1 MNLNFQPVL
10 NQLPYLLGGAWVSL
24 QIAVLAFAFGMVI
37 GLFCTAI
44 LRYGPRLAGKLV
56 NAYVVFATN
65 TPQLVQIYF
74 LFFALPEAGIL
85 LSPFTAVLIGATF
98 NAGAYLCDIQRA
110 GFDSVQRLEIEA
122 AEVLG
127 FSRFQIIRYVIFP
140 HVMKVMFR
148 PLSNQFI
155 VMTLGTSMASMFG
168 VEELTG
174 RTYNLSS
181 QNYLSVESFSVA
193 AVIYIL
199 ITIVATV
206 ALAIVGRFIFRAR
219 TEVF

>member
-1 MNLNFQPVL
+1 MNLNFQPL
-10 NQLPYLLGGAWVSL
+10 LDQLPYLLGGAWVSL
-24 QIAVLAFAFGMVI
+24 QIAVLAFAFGMI
-37 GLFCTAI
+37 IALCCTAI
-44 LRYGPRLAGKLV
+44 LRYGPRLAGQVV

-74 LFFALPEAGIL
+74 LFFALPEVGIL

-98 NAGAYLCDIQRA
+98 NAGAYLCEIQRA
-110 GFDSVQRLEIEA
+110 GFDSVHRLEVEA
-122 AEVLG
+122 AEELG
-127 FSRFQIIRYVIFP
+127 FSRMQIIRYVILP

-181 QNYLSVESFSVA
+181 ETYLSVEAFSIA
-193 AVIYIL
+193 AVLYII
-199 ITIVATV
+199 ITIMATL
-206 ALAIVGRFIFRAR
+206 ALAVVGRFLFRAKI
-219 TEVF
+219 EAF

>member
-1 MNLNFQPVL
+1 MNLNFFPIL
-10 NQLPYLLGGAWVSL
+10 DQLPYLSGGAWISL
-24 QIAVLAFAFGMVI
+24 QLAVLAFAFGMVI
-37 GLFCTAI
+37 AMICTSI
-44 LRYGPRLAGKLV
+44 LRYGPKLAGKFI

-74 LFFALPEAGIL
+74 LFFALPEVGIL

-98 NAGAYLCDIQRA
+98 NAGAYLCEIQRA
-110 GFDSVQRLEIEA
+110 GFDSVRRMEIEA

-127 FSRFQIIRYVIFP
+127 FSRVQIIRYVILP
-140 HVMKVMFR
+140 HVIKVMFR

-181 QNYLSVESFSVA
+181 QTYLSVESFSVA
-193 AVIYIL
+193 AVIYIV
-199 ITIVATV
+199 ITIVATFV
-206 ALAIVGRFIFRAR
+206 LAIMGRFLFRAR
-219 TEVF
+219 TGVF

>member
-1 MNLNFQPVL
+1 MNLNFFPIFD
-10 NQLPYLLGGAWVSL
+10 QLPYLLGGAWISL
-24 QIAVLAFAFGMVI
+24 QLAVLAFAFGMVI
-37 GLFCTAI
+37 AMICTST
-44 LRYGPRLAGKLV
+44 LHYGPKLAGKCI

-74 LFFALPEAGIL
+74 LFFALPEVGIL

-98 NAGAYLCDIQRA
+98 NAGAYLCEIQRA
-110 GFDSVQRLEIEA
+110 GFDSVRRMEIEA

-127 FSRFQIIRYVIFP
+127 FSRVQIIRYVILP
-140 HVMKVMFR
+140 HVIKVMFR

-181 QNYLSVESFSVA
+181 QTYLSVESFSVT
-193 AVIYIL
+193 AVIYIA
-199 ITIVATV
+199 ITIVATF
-206 ALAIVGRFIFRAR
+206 ALAIMGRFLFRAR
-219 TEVF
+219 TGGF

>member
-1 MNLNFQPVL
+1 MNLNFQPL
-10 NQLPYLLGGAWVSL
+10 LDQLPYLLGGAWVSL
-24 QIAVLAFAFGMVI
+24 QIAVLAFAFGMI
-37 GLFCTAI
+37 IALCCTAI
-44 LRYGPRLAGKLV
+44 LRYGPRLAGQVV

-74 LFFALPEAGIL
+74 LFFALPEVGIL

-98 NAGAYLCDIQRA
+98 NAGAYLCEIQRA
-110 GFDSVQRLEIEA
+110 GFDSVHRLEVEA

-127 FSRFQIIRYVIFP
+127 FSRMQIIRYVILP

-181 QNYLSVESFSVA
+181 ETYLSVEAFSIA
-193 AVIYIL
+193 AVLYII
-199 ITIVATV
+199 ITIMATL
-206 ALAIVGRFIFRAR
+206 ALAVVGRFLFRAKI
-219 TEVF
+219 EAF

>member
-1 MNLNFQPVL
+1 MNLNFQPL
-10 NQLPYLLGGAWVSL
+10 LDQLPYLLGGAWVSL
-24 QIAVLAFAFGMVI
+24 QIAVLAFAFGMI
-37 GLFCTAI
+37 IALCCTAI
-44 LRYGPRLAGKLV
+44 LRYGPRLAGQVV

-74 LFFALPEAGIL
+74 LFFALPEVGIL

-98 NAGAYLCDIQRA
+98 NAGAYLCEIQRA
-110 GFDSVQRLEIEA
+110 GFDSVHRLEVEA

-127 FSRFQIIRYVIFP
+127 FSRMQIIRYVILP

-168 VEELTG
+168 VEDLTG

-181 QNYLSVESFSVA
+181 ETYLSVEAFSIA
-193 AVIYIL
+193 AVLYII
-199 ITIVATV
+199 ITIMATL
-206 ALAIVGRFIFRAR
+206 ALAVVGRFLFRAKI
-219 TEVF
+219 EAF

>member
-1 MNLNFQPVL
+1 MTLNFAPIL
-10 NQLPYLLGGAWVSL
+10 NQLPYLAGGAWISL
-24 QIAVLAFAFGMVI
+24 QLAVLAFAFGMLIAMV
-37 GLFCTAI
+37 CTSL
-44 LRYGPRLAGKLV
+44 LRYGPPLAGKLV

-65 TPQLVQIYF
+65 TPQLIQIYF
-74 LFFALPEAGIL
+74 LFFALPEVGIL
-85 LSPFTAVLIGATF
+85 LSPFNAVLIGATF

-110 GFDSVQRLEIEA
+110 GFDSVRQREIEA

-127 FSRFQIIRYVIFP
+127 FSRLQIIRYVILP

-181 QNYLSVESFSVA
+181 ETYLSVESFSVA
-193 AVIYIL
+193 AVLYIIL
-199 ITIVATV
+199 TVIATF
-206 ALAIVGRFIFRAR
+206 ALAVIGRYLFRAR

>member
-1 MNLNFQPVL
+1 MNLNFFPIF
-10 NQLPYLLGGAWVSL
+10 NQLPYLLGGAWISL
-24 QIAVLAFAFGMVI
+24 QLAVLAFALGMI
-37 GLFCTAI
+37 IAMFCTSI
-44 LRYGPRLAGKLV
+44 LRYGPHVAGKCI
-56 NAYVVFATN
+56 NAYVLFATN

-74 LFFALPEAGIL
+74 LFFALPEVGIL

-98 NAGAYLCDIQRA
+98 NAGAYLCEIQRA
-110 GFDSVQRLEIEA
+110 GFDSVRRLEIEA

-127 FSRFQIIRYVIFP
+127 FSRIQVIRYVILP
-140 HVMKVMFR
+140 HVIKVMFR

-181 QNYLSVESFSVA
+181 QTYLSVESFSVA
-193 AVIYIL
+193 AVIYIA
-199 ITIVATV
+199 ITILATF
-206 ALAIVGRFIFRAR
+206 ALAVMGRYLFRVRAG
-219 TEVF
+219 VF

>member
-1 MNLNFQPVL
+1 MNLNFSPIL
-10 NQLPYLLGGAWVSL
+10 DQLPYLLGGAWISL
-24 QIAVLAFAFGMVI
+24 QLAVLAFAFGMVI
-37 GLFCTAI
+37 AMICTSI
-44 LRYGPRLAGKLV
+44 LRYGPRLAGKFI

-74 LFFALPEAGIL
+74 LFFALPEVGIL

-98 NAGAYLCDIQRA
+98 NAGAYLCEIQRA
-110 GFDSVQRLEIEA
+110 GFDSVRRLEIEA

-127 FSRFQIIRYVIFP
+127 FSRIQIIRYVILP
-140 HVMKVMFR
+140 HVIKVMYR

-181 QNYLSVESFSVA
+181 QTYLSVESFSVA
-193 AVIYIL
+193 AVMYIV
-199 ITIVATV
+199 ITIVATF
-206 ALAIVGRFIFRAR
+206 ALAIMGRFLFRVR
-219 TEVF
+219 TGGF